1 MQRTII
7 CVCVLLYF
15 AYNEAS
21 ENPIRK
27 YQKGTRN
34 PSNYNPRSEFEQR
47 YNIRLNRDENNDPNL
62 PDHNIPNKPN
72 PTLDIV
78 DEYTQT
84 AAAKIL
90 VALFAG
96 LFTSI
101 ITSLI
106 SLMLT
111 SKVSIFLVC
120 LTSATFS
127 ILTFSKSSDYG
138 ILAKT
143 LGVIT
148 LILLRRVKTANF
160 FSNFIK
166 FLTASMNL
174 STRKNYP
181 PTDNPW
187 SYKEVPGDPN
197 YIPFNMYS
205 TILSVMLISSYIG
218 SNAVRPIPLFPNW
231 IGALISAVFSGYA
244 CTFRD
249 SRGDLLRYIGNS
261 IVNCFNTFMQTSN
274 EVNLWPKVNKVTGKS
289 MAYFIKID
297 SKYKIIEKIK
307 FLLAF
312 IISKISSMSN
322 R

>member
-1 MQRTII
+1 MSIEIKVPPVGESITEVVLSSWKKADGDFVEMDEII
-7 CVCVLLYF
+7 AELESDKATFELTAEKAGILKISAKEGDTLEIGATVCSIEEG
-15 AYNEAS
+15 AAPAAKAPAQEAA
-21 ENPIRK
+21 PITDK
-27 YQKGTRN
+27 ASPAATETKTANYADGV
-34 PSNYNPRSEFEQR
+34 PSP
-47 YNIRLNRDENNDPNL
+47 
-62 PDHNIPNKPN
+62 
-72 PTLDIV
+72 
-78 DEYTQT
+78 

-205 TILSVMLISSYIG
+205 TILSVMLIQ
-218 SNAVRPIPLFPNW
+218 
-231 IGALISAVFSGYA
+231 
-244 CTFRD
+244 
-249 SRGDLLRYIGNS
+249 S
-261 IVNCFNTFMQTSN
+261 ILQMVPQ
-274 EVNLWPKVNKVTGKS
+274 
-289 MAYFIKID
+289 IQQ
-297 SKYKIIEKIK
+297 YK
-307 FLLAF
+307 LVLHGQ
-312 IISKISSMSN
+312 
-322 R
+322 